1 MPLAIPKEKKTLAKL
16 LWFVF
21 LSSVGML
28 AAVLFVAKIPAQ
40 PAPPTVILVLQVLA
54 GLEVVTSILLRRFLM
69 NERFLISP
77 DRWVQAHIIPYVI
90 NESVAI
96 FGFVAA
102 LLSGEPNMALPFFAA
117 SIALTLA
124 MYPKEPRFS

>member
-1 MPLAIPKEKKTLAKL
+1 MPVAIPQQKLMMAKM

-28 AAVLFVAKIPAQ
+28 AAVLFLAELPAQ
-40 PAPPTVILVLQVLA
+40 PAPPTVITVLQILA
-54 GLEVVTSILLRRFLM
+54 GVEVLTSILLRRFLM
-69 NERFLISP
+69 DEKFVRSPERWL
-77 DRWVQAHIIPYVI
+77 QAHIIPYVI

-102 LLSGEPNMALPFFAA
+102 LLAGEPRMALPFFAA
-117 SIALTLA
+117 SLALTLG
-124 MYPKEPRFS
+124 MYPKTPI